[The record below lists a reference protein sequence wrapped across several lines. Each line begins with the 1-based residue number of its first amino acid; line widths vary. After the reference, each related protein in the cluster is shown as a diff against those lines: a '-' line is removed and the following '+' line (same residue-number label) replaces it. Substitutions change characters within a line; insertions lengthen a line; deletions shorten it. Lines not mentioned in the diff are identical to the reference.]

1 MISAITIAN
10 QRAKI
15 RQREPLVSSALR
27 RMLCTGP
34 RPSTTQ
40 AGTTTKNIETT
51 IAAGTIIKAKPRMA
65 RPTTA
70 MVAPRAGK
78 NRRSATRKA
87 LVHIDRPAAH
97 VVDHDIN
104 HRGAGE
110 NVKHNV
116 QGLRDAH
123 SEGDVRSGR
132 IVVRER
138 HRDIEQ
144 QAGNEVEQQEW
155 RRVAPQ

>member
-1 MISAITIAN
+1 
-10 QRAKI
+10 
-15 RQREPLVSSALR
+15 
-27 RMLCTGP
+27 
-34 RPSTTQ
+34 
-40 AGTTTKNIETT
+40 
-51 IAAGTIIKAKPRMA
+51 
-65 RPTTA
+65 
-70 MVAPRAGK
+70 
-78 NRRSATRKA
+78 

-155 RRVAPQ
+155 RRVAPQNRKGLGKNVTEAKIAFDHLPRMTARRQERRQLAAFRGLGSVRASATRQH